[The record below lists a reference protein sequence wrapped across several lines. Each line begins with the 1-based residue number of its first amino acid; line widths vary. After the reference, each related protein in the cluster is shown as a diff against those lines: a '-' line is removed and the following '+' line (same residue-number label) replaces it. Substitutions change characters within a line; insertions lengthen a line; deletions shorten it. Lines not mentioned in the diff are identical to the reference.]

1 MSDESSV
8 QPVEPTSDSVS
19 PNVDTTT
26 ASAAVAEPAAAEQAP
41 SSIEQKSE
49 TPDFDGEIED
59 NFDDGEEDP
68 EENEHI
74 IESAL
79 QEIPDTRDHL
89 NIIFIGHVD
98 SGKSTTAGNLLFQ
111 TGVIDQR
118 TIEKYEREAKEKN
131 RGSWLYA
138 YIMDTN
144 EEERQK
150 GKTVEVGRA
159 YFETSKKRY
168 TILDAPGHKNY
179 VPNMIGGVAQADIGI
194 LIISSKK
201 GEFESGFEK
210 GGQTKEHATLAKTL
224 GVKQLII
231 AINKMDESGWA
242 EERYNECIEKLT
254 PFIKS
259 VGFNLKNDIFWIPIS
274 GFTGDNIKVRIS
286 KETCPWYSGPSLL
299 ELLDDIKPPNRD
311 ENGPVRIPLLTKYK
325 DKGATVVLGKLE
337 SGTLSKGQRVIIIPG
352 KVKSDVAFIELN
364 DVEMKICKPGA
375 NICVGLNE
383 AKESDIKQGFILCD
397 VEHPVRTATKF
408 KAQMVLLDLLPHKC
422 IFSAGYEAV
431 IHIHTCVEEISVAE
445 LVNVLNKKTKKLM
458 PKPTF
463 VKKGDVIECII
474 ETAQPIALETFDTL
488 QQLGRFTLRDEG
500 KTIAVGKVLE
510 IIG

>member
-286 KETCPWYSGPSLL
+286 KETCPWYS
-299 ELLDDIKPPNRD
+299 
-311 ENGPVRIPLLTKYK
+311 
-325 DKGATVVLGKLE
+325 
-337 SGTLSKGQRVIIIPG
+337 
-352 KVKSDVAFIELN
+352 
-364 DVEMKICKPGA
+364 
-375 NICVGLNE
+375 
-383 AKESDIKQGFILCD
+383 
-397 VEHPVRTATKF
+397 
-408 KAQMVLLDLLPHKC
+408 
-422 IFSAGYEAV
+422 
-431 IHIHTCVEEISVAE
+431 
-445 LVNVLNKKTKKLM
+445 
-458 PKPTF
+458 
-463 VKKGDVIECII
+463 
-474 ETAQPIALETFDTL
+474 
-488 QQLGRFTLRDEG
+488 
-500 KTIAVGKVLE
+500 
-510 IIG
+510 